1 VIGMRFDTLADALST
16 IKNSEYA
23 GKLECVIKPAS
34 KVIAQ
39 VLRVMKEYGYV
50 KEYEFVEDG
59 RAGLFKVKL
68 TGKINNCGVIRPRY
82 PVKKDTIEKYEKRF
96 LPASGFGVIIIST
109 SQGVMSHYEA
119 KERGIGGRLL
129 AYVY

>member
-1 VIGMRFDTLADALST
+1 MRFDTLADALST
-16 IKNSEYA
+16 IKNSEYN
-23 GKLECVIKPAS
+23 GKLDCVIKPAS
-34 KVIAQ
+34 KIIAQ
-39 VLRVMKEYGYV
+39 VLRVMQEHGYV
-50 KEYEFVEDG
+50 SEYEFVDDG

-82 PVKKDTIEKYEKRF
+82 AVGKDNIEKYEKRF

>member
-1 VIGMRFDTLADALST
+1 MRFDTLADALST